1 MKLNTWKLMLHTSLL
16 EIDFCKCATKLFER
30 KQKQEWN

>member
-1 MKLNTWKLMLHTSLL
+1 MLHTSLL

-30 KQKQEWN
+30 KQKQE